1 MTEKKVFETFKLP
14 IEHLQNKYNLD
25 DNLIKDLE
33 LIKTNDGSENS
44 IYSYLFKP
52 KTTLGKE
59 CLTQWGKYYTPDKQF
74 LKETQKILK
83 EFKPNIQTEIVE
95 NAYKDWRE
103 IKKTSD
109 FCEKYQ
115 YIEWE
120 RIKGINRYSTFLT
133 FLSYYNLSAPLFNL
147 ALPIIILIIPF
158 FILKMT
164 KVPITWNAYYTI
176 VTMQIKNHIIGKIY
190 YNFRNIDWNQR
201 MYYLFSFG
209 IYLYNIYQNIIS
221 CYRFYKNTYKISNYF
236 LTLQKYIK
244 YTVQNMQDFNSI
256 INKFKTYQTFSQEI
270 DLHQSRLQDFYDEI
284 ITIQGKILSM
294 KKFAQIGFVMK
305 QFFILYDDIQL
316 EKSFLFSF
324 GFNGYMDTLS
334 GLKDNINQKFIAKA
348 KYINSKLP
356 IVKFKKSYYPT
367 LINQDHIK
375 NNIDLSQNMI
385 LTGPNAAGK
394 TTLIKSTLL
403 NILFSQQVGF
413 GFFKK
418 AQITP
423 FDYIHAYIN
432 IPDTVSRDSLFQAEA
447 RRCKQILDTIE
458 LNPQK
463 KHFCIFD
470 ELYSGTNPYEAIG
483 SAYSYLH
490 YMNGFKNVKYML
502 TTHFIKLCT
511 LFENDKKTTNYNM
524 QTKMIDEKAIYSY
537 KLIKGYSTIRGGIC
551 VLRELRYP
559 YQILRSTKKIM
570 RSL

>member
-1 MTEKKVFETFKLP
+1 MIEKKVFETFKLP
-14 IEHLQNKYNLD
+14 IQYLQNKNELD
-25 DNLIKDLE
+25 KNLIKDLE
-33 LIKTNDGSENS
+33 LIQTTDNSENS

-59 CLTQWGKYYTPDKQF
+59 CLNEWGKYFTPDSNF
-74 LKETQKILK
+74 LKETQKIFK
-83 EFKPNIQTEIVE
+83 KFKPDIQKEVIE
-95 NAYKDWRE
+95 NAYKDWCE

-158 FILKMT
+158 FVLKMT
-164 KVPITWNAYYTI
+164 KIPITWKAYYSI

-201 MYYLFSFG
+201 IYYLFSFG
-209 IYLYNIYQNIIS
+209 IYIYNIYQNILS
-221 CYRFYKNTYKISNYF
+221 CYRFYKNTYQISNYF
-236 LTLQKYIK
+236 LTLQRYIQH
-244 YTVQNMQDFNSI
+244 TVKNMQHFNSI
-256 INKFKTYQTFSQEI
+256 INKFKTYQIFSKEI
-270 DLHQSRLQDFYDEI
+270 SINQSRLQQFYDQI
-284 ITIQGKILSM
+284 ISIQGKILSM
-294 KKFAQIGFVMK
+294 KKIAQIGFVMK
-305 QFFILYDDIQL
+305 QFFILYDDPQL
-316 EKSFLFSF
+316 EKAFLFSF
-324 GFNGYMDTLS
+324 GFNGYIDTLS
-334 GLKDNINQKFIAKA
+334 GLKENIAQKFVSKA
-348 KYINSKLP
+348 KYINSLSP
-356 IVKFKKSYYPT
+356 IVKLKKSYYPT
-367 LINQDHIK
+367 LINHTPVK
-375 NNIDLSQNMI
+375 NNIDLSKNMI

-413 GFFKK
+413 GFFKR

-432 IPDTVSRDSLFQAEA
+432 IPDTIARDSLFQAEA

-483 SAYSYLH
+483 SAYSYLD

-511 LFENDKKTTNYNM
+511 LFQNDKKITNFNM

-537 KLIKGYSTIRGGIC
+537 KLVKGYSTIRGGIC
-551 VLRELRYP
+551 VLRQLQYP

-570 RSL
+570 RTL